1 MVNTFYQFKTDE
13 YEIEDLN
20 YLTNYTGLPTFE
32 KYKSFI
38 SNANVTKLYETEP
51 WLLGV
56 NHVPLIYLN
65 ADSRHITYTG
75 KNVTIR
81 ILGVPLKTQEYEV
94 HKYMLQKNYNDAS
107 L

>member
-1 MVNTFYQFKTDE
+1 VVNTFYQFKTDE
-13 YEIEDLN
+13 SKIDDQNYE
-20 YLTNYTGLPTFE
+20 TNYTRLPTFE
-32 KYKSFI
+32 KYLSFI

-56 NHVPLIYLN
+56 DQVPLIYLN

-81 ILGVPLKTQEYEV
+81 VLGVPLKTKEYEV
-94 HKYMLQKNYNDAS
+94 HKYL